1 MTRRFVGMLIAA
13 VVWIPPV
20 RSWIEGSM
28 ARHMLL
34 GVPVLVIAG
43 MLLAPTRVRSSW
55 NPGGV
60 PGALIALGFSAV
72 VMIPRVLDAAV
83 QSLAADV
90 IKSMIAVFAG
100 VAFAGSWSLLGVLG
114 QAFVIGNIGWMLGAA
129 GLLMQQAPERLCV
142 VYLQGDQ
149 RRAGVGLVVAA
160 VLIVAAWLATAPWRD
175 DVPGQSSPLTDA
187 TLR

>member
-1 MTRRFVGMLIAA
+1 MNRRFVGMLIVALFLL
-13 VVWIPPV
+13 PPL

-43 MLLAPTRVRSSW
+43 ILLARTRVRSAW

-60 PGALIALGFSAV
+60 PGAVIALGFSAV

-90 IKSMIAVFAG
+90 IKSVIGVSAG
-100 VAFAGSWSLLGVLG
+100 VAFAWSWSALGVLG

-129 GLLMQQAPERLCV
+129 GLLLQQAPERLCV

-175 DVPGQSSPLTDA
+175 NVPAHSSPLTDA
-187 TLR
+187 IQ